1 MVVTLENDGGENSM
15 KKRVLVTAGAIAL
28 VALIAVPLA
37 FAQRMHAM
45 RGMHADGDM
54 PGAMMLGHLQHAKA
68 QLGLSDQQT
77 ADIKAAFQ
85 NLHEQ
90 NKAFRQS
97 KHSTMAQVAQ
107 ILINNPND
115 VASAQ
120 ALLDQQLESERV
132 MRTNALNAASKAL
145 NVLTA
150 DQRTKL
156 SAMVQDHLSRQ
167 SK

>member
-1 MVVTLENDGGENSM
+1 MRKRVVVTTS
-15 KKRVLVTAGAIAL
+15 AIAL

-37 FAQRMHAM
+37 YAQRMHGM
-45 RGMHADGDM
+45 RGMHDQGD
-54 PGAMMLGHLQHAKA
+54 MMLGHLLHAKA
-68 QLGLSDQQT
+68 ALGLSDQQT
-77 ADIKAAFQ
+77 TDIKAVFQ

-90 NKAFRQS
+90 NKAYRQS
-97 KHSTMAQVAQ
+97 MRGTMAQVAQ

-120 ALLDQQLESERV
+120 ALLDQQMQTERA

-150 DQRTKL
+150 EQRGKL
-156 SAMVQDHLSRQ
+156 STMVQDHLGRQ